1 MLSDGIVYQRS
12 NNGSTFGSEDD
23 AVRVPKSRP
32 FPGWIEIIEQSSSRG
47 WALVILPYEVRI
59 DNFHGPLH
67 VHPPR
72 GRGPPVPIADR
83 TLAAVRERVRRHV
96 EAQGTVVYAELL
108 EDLR

>member
-1 MLSDGIVYQRS
+1 MGK
-12 NNGSTFGSEDD
+12 F
-23 AVRVPKSRP
+23 RP
-32 FPGWIEIIEQSSSRG
+32 FPGWIKLIERSSPRG
-47 WALVILPYEVRI
+47 WALVILPQEIRI

-72 GRGPPVPIADR
+72 GRGPPVAIGDR

-96 EAQGTVVYAELL
+96 EARGTVVYAELL